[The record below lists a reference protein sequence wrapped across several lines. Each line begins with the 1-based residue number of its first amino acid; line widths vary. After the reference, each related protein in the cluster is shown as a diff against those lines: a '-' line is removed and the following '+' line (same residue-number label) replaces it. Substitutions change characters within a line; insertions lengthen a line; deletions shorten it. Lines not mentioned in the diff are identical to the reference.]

1 MKDDEQAGARE
12 VEEPEAEEQEAGV
25 GPGEPPVP
33 RLAELALVGTFVLG
47 VVTSL
52 LVVLTWGM
60 LSGDDESVPAQA
72 DLARAGDP
80 LAGDPLAGDPLD
92 GDTQDGLAG
101 GSPGTT
107 PTGST
112 QRPDEVASR
121 LARCVDAERTVSQAL
136 SAVRPALEQ
145 WQVHVEAMNQL
156 VVGEITLQQATSFW
170 NRTRV
175 GARHKVHGFRE
186 TMADV
191 RSDGVDCVAPDLL
204 APDEGDLRAC
214 ARRVGAEV
222 AVLRAAR
229 TSIDTWDRH
238 IEDMDMLRL
247 GQLSP
252 EEATRMWLSMWRQGV
267 RDLEAYRAARQR
279 AHQLPGCAGPSG
291 S

>member
-1 MKDDEQAGARE
+1 MKDDEQSGAPE
-12 VEEPEAEEQEAGV
+12 VEEPEV
-25 GPGEPPVP
+25 GGEPDEAPAP

-60 LSGDDESVPAQA
+60 LSGDDEPVPAQA

-80 LAGDPLAGDPLD
+80 LAGDPLD
-92 GDTQDGLAG
+92 GDTQDGGSLTG
-101 GSPGTT
+101 GSPGST

-112 QRPDEVASR
+112 QGPDQAVSR

-136 SAVRPALEQ
+136 SAVGPALEQ
-145 WQVHVEAMNQL
+145 WQVHVDAMNQL

-175 GARHKVHGFRE
+175 GARHKVEAFRD

-191 RSDGVDCVAPDLL
+191 RRDGVDCVAPDLL

-214 ARRVGAEV
+214 ARRVGADV

-252 EEATRMWLSMWRQGV
+252 EVATRMWLSMWRQGV

-279 AHQLPGCAGPSG
+279 AHQLPGCAGPGG

>member
-1 MKDDEQAGARE
+1 MKDDEQSGAPE
-12 VEEPEAEEQEAGV
+12 LEDPEAVG
-25 GPGEPPVP
+25 GPGEQPAP
-33 RLAELALVGTFVLG
+33 RLAEPALVGTFVLG

-52 LVVLTWGM
+52 LAVLTWGM
-60 LSGDDESVPAQA
+60 LSGDDETVPAQVGLTQA
-72 DLARAGDP
+72 ADP
-80 LAGDPLAGDPLD
+80 LPGDPLD
-92 GDTQDGLAG
+92 D
-101 GSPGTT
+101 GSPGST
-107 PTGST
+107 PGGST
-112 QRPDEVASR
+112 PSPDQVSSR
-121 LARCVDAERTVSQAL
+121 LARCAEAERRVSQAL

-145 WQVHVEAMNQL
+145 WQVHVDAMNQL

-247 GQLSP
+247 GRLSP
-252 EEATRMWLSMWRQGV
+252 EEATSMWLSMWHQGV

-279 AHQLPGCAGPSG
+279 AHQLPGCADLGG